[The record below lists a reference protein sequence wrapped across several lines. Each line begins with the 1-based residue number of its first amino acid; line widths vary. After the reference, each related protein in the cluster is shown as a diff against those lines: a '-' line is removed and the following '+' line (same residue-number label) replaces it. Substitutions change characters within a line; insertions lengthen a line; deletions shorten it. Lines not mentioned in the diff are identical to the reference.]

1 MTVTGF
7 SGLVCRTLNNSF
19 QWVQAA
25 FVKPL
30 SVSVFV
36 GNTIPGQAVASLC
49 HMTTHGQAANLTQ
62 SMEAQHESSP
72 GGASSSQGRR
82 PRAGLPMGGQRPS
95 AFTLIELLVVIA
107 IIAILAAML
116 LPALAKA
123 KGKAKQ
129 ISCINN
135 LNQMGKA
142 LIMYAGDNN
151 SYYPGCLWVQGGTY
165 YYVWMPR
172 LLTHMGNNR
181 NAFLCPSASPEAA
194 YDRGQ
199 NPSLVIMND
208 PVTGVQN
215 TNSVIH
221 TSRFSYGWNDW
232 GLGPVL
238 GATCLGLGGDVNNP
252 RYLVKES
259 QVKAPSEMIAI
270 GDVPAV
276 KLGMNFNANMDVTSD
291 NPPHSERPSNRHNYR
306 TDLLFTDGHA
316 EGPKRADVINP
327 ARDWPWR
334 NRWSN
339 DNLPHNELTWAVTPA
354 YNSYLDP

>member
-1 MTVTGF
+1 M
-7 SGLVCRTLNNSF
+7 
-19 QWVQAA
+19 
-25 FVKPL
+25 
-30 SVSVFV
+30 
-36 GNTIPGQAVASLC
+36 
-49 HMTTHGQAANLTQ
+49 
-62 SMEAQHESSP
+62 
-72 GGASSSQGRR
+72 
-82 PRAGLPMGGQRPS
+82 S

-116 LPALAKA
+116 LPALSKA

-142 LIMYAGDNN
+142 LVMYVNDNN
-151 SYYPGCLWVQGGTY
+151 AYYPGCLWVQGGTY

-172 LLTHMGNNR
+172 LLSNMGNNR

-194 YDRGQ
+194 YDRKL
-199 NPSLVIMND
+199 NPTLVIMID
-208 PVTGVQN
+208 PSTGVQN
-215 TNSVIH
+215 TNSVIN

-232 GLGPVL
+232 GLGAVRNGPCL
-238 GATCLGLGGDVNNP
+238 GAGGDVEP
-252 RYLVKES
+252 PGTWLVKDS
-259 QVKAPSEMIAI
+259 KVKSPSAFIVI

-291 NPPHSERPSNRHNYR
+291 TPPHSERPSNRHNYR
-306 TDLLFTDGHA
+306 TDLLFADGHA

-327 ARDWPWR
+327 APNWPWR

-339 DNLPHNELTWAVTPA
+339 DNLPHNELNWVVTPA
-354 YNSYLDP
+354 YNNYLDP

>member
-1 MTVTGF
+1 MRAKHELSP
-7 SGLVCRTLNNSF
+7 SGSF
-19 QWVQAA
+19 NPQ
-25 FVKPL
+25 
-30 SVSVFV
+30 
-36 GNTIPGQAVASLC
+36 
-49 HMTTHGQAANLTQ
+49 
-62 SMEAQHESSP
+62 
-72 GGASSSQGRR
+72 
-82 PRAGLPMGGQRPS
+82 AGLPVGRTPLS

-142 LIMYAGDNN
+142 MVMYAGDNN
-151 SYYPGCLWVQGGTY
+151 AYYPGCLWVSGGTF

-172 LLTHMGNNR
+172 LLPLMGNNR
-181 NAFLCPSASPEAA
+181 KAFHCPSALPEAA

-208 PVTGVQN
+208 PVTGIQN
-215 TNSVIH
+215 TNSVLH
-221 TSRFSYGWNDW
+221 TSRFSYGYNDW

-238 GATCLGLGGDVNNP
+238 NATVGSLGLGGDVNNP

-259 QVKAPSEMIAI
+259 EVKAPSQMIGI

-276 KLGMNFNANMDVTSD
+276 RLGMNFNANMDVTSD

-306 TDLLFTDGHA
+306 TDLLFADGHA

-327 ARDWPWR
+327 AQNWPWR
-334 NRWSN
+334 NRWSK
-339 DNLPHNELTWAVTPA
+339 DNLPHNELTWVVTPA
-354 YNSYLDP
+354 YNNYLDP

>member
-1 MTVTGF
+1 M
-7 SGLVCRTLNNSF
+7 
-19 QWVQAA
+19 
-25 FVKPL
+25 
-30 SVSVFV
+30 
-36 GNTIPGQAVASLC
+36 
-49 HMTTHGQAANLTQ
+49 
-62 SMEAQHESSP
+62 
-72 GGASSSQGRR
+72 
-82 PRAGLPMGGQRPS
+82 S

-107 IIAILAAML
+107 IIAILAALL
-116 LPALAKA
+116 LPALSKA

-142 LIMYAGDNN
+142 MVMYAGESNT
-151 SYYPGCLWVQGGTY
+151 YYPGCLWVSGGTY
-165 YYVWMPR
+165 YYIWMPR
-172 LLTHMGNNR
+172 LMTHMGNNR
-181 NAFLCPSASPEAA
+181 KAFLCPSAAPNAA

-208 PVTGVQN
+208 PVTGIQN

-221 TSRFSYGWNDW
+221 TSRFSYGYNDW

-238 GATCLGLGGDVNNP
+238 NASVGSLGLGGDVQDT

-259 QVKAPSEMIAI
+259 QAKAPSEFIAI

-276 KLGMNFNANMDVTSD
+276 QLGMNFNANMDVTSD
-291 NPPHSERPSNRHNYR
+291 IPPHSERPSNRHNYR
-306 TDLLFTDGHA
+306 TDLLFADGHA

-327 ARDWPWR
+327 APNWPWR
-334 NRWSN
+334 NRWSR
-339 DNLPHNELTWAVTPA
+339 DNLPHNELTWNVTPA

>member
-1 MTVTGF
+1 MRAQYESNA
-7 SGLVCRTLNNSF
+7 SGPSNPQAGHPREVVPVGRT
-19 QWVQAA
+19 
-25 FVKPL
+25 
-30 SVSVFV
+30 
-36 GNTIPGQAVASLC
+36 
-49 HMTTHGQAANLTQ
+49 
-62 SMEAQHESSP
+62 
-72 GGASSSQGRR
+72 
-82 PRAGLPMGGQRPS
+82 PRS

-116 LPALAKA
+116 LPALSKA

-142 LIMYAGDNN
+142 LVMYAGDNN
-151 SYYPGCLWVQGGTY
+151 AYYPGCLWAPASF

-172 LLTHMGNNR
+172 LLSNMGNNR
-181 NAFLCPSASPEAA
+181 NAFLCPSASPDAA
-194 YDRGQ
+194 YDRGL

-208 PVTGVQN
+208 PVTGLQN
-215 TNSVIH
+215 TNSVIN

-238 GATCLGLGGDVNNP
+238 SPAVGSLGLGGDVNDS

-259 QVKAPSEMIAI
+259 QVKSPSEMIAI

-276 KLGMNFNANMDVTSD
+276 KLGMFFNANMDVTSD

-306 TDLLFTDGHA
+306 TDLLFADGHA

-334 NRWSN
+334 NRWSR
-339 DNLPHNELTWAVTPA
+339 DNLPHNELNWTVTPA
-354 YNSYLDP
+354 WNSYLDP

>member
-1 MTVTGF
+1 MRTK
-7 SGLVCRTLNNSF
+7 SELV
-19 QWVQAA
+19 
-25 FVKPL
+25 P
-30 SVSVFV
+30 
-36 GNTIPGQAVASLC
+36 
-49 HMTTHGQAANLTQ
+49 
-62 SMEAQHESSP
+62 
-72 GGASSSQGRR
+72 GASSDTPGSRRLAAPANRGRR
-82 PRAGLPMGGQRPS
+82 VR

-116 LPALAKA
+116 LPALGKA
-123 KGKAKQ
+123 KSKAKQ

-142 LIMYAGDNN
+142 LVMYAGDNN
-151 SYYPGCLWVQGGTY
+151 SYYPGCLWVSGTY

-172 LLTHMGNNR
+172 LLPYMGNNR
-181 NAFLCPSASPEAA
+181 NAFLCPSASPDAA
-194 YDRGQ
+194 YDRGL
-199 NPSLVIMND
+199 NPTLVVMND
-208 PVTGVQN
+208 PGTGLQN
-215 TNSVIH
+215 TNSVLN

-238 GATCLGLGGDVNNP
+238 NGPCLGLGGDVQTST
-252 RYLVKES
+252 YLVKES
-259 QVKAPSEMIAI
+259 RVKAPSEMIAI

-276 KLGMNFNANMDVTSD
+276 KAGMNFNANMDVTSD
-291 NPPHSERPSNRHNYR
+291 TPPHSERPSNRHNFR
-306 TDLLFTDGHA
+306 TDLLCADGHA

-339 DNLPHNELTWAVTPA
+339 DNLPHNELSWLVTPA

>member
-1 MTVTGF
+1 ME
-7 SGLVCRTLNNSF
+7 
-19 QWVQAA
+19 
-25 FVKPL
+25 
-30 SVSVFV
+30 
-36 GNTIPGQAVASLC
+36 
-49 HMTTHGQAANLTQ
+49 
-62 SMEAQHESSP
+62 SMRAQHESGP
-72 GGASSSQGRR
+72 DRSSDSSVRHSRALSQIGRKR
-82 PRAGLPMGGQRPS
+82 LA

-123 KGKAKQ
+123 KAKAKQ
-129 ISCINN
+129 TSCINN

-142 LIMYAGDNN
+142 LVMYAGDNRTF
-151 SYYPGCLWVQGGTY
+151 YPGCLWVQGSF

-172 LLTHMGNNR
+172 LLTYMGNSR
-181 NAFLCPSASPEAA
+181 RAFLCPSAAPNAA
-194 YDRGQ
+194 YDRTL
-199 NPSLVIMND
+199 NPTLVTMTD
-208 PVTGVQN
+208 PTTGLLN
-215 TNSVIH
+215 TNSVIN

-238 GATCLGLGGDVNNP
+238 GATCLGLGGDVQNP

-259 QVKAPSEMIAI
+259 QVKSPSEMIAI

-276 KLGMNFNANMDVTSD
+276 QLGMNFNANMDVTSD

-306 TDLLFTDGHA
+306 TDLLFADGHA

-327 ARDWPWR
+327 APDWRWR

-339 DNLPHNELTWAVTPA
+339 DNLPHNELTWLVTPA
-354 YNSYLDP
+354 YNNYLDP